1 MTPVVLRPR
10 KRIRHEL
17 MSLVPLTALTAA
29 LVLAFPFKLFT
40 SERRAPHATRHDV
53 PSCVYIELTAEEE
66 SRAMDAIRSAFATD
80 AGGIRDLRADL
91 SLSTIPER
99 PTPVVLGFDDRK
111 RPGEL
116 RAPALEILVLPKT
129 YAAPEPGVI
138 QAAEPP
144 AARPAFSKEELLK
157 PID

>member
-17 MSLVPLTALTAA
+17 LSLVPLTALTAA
-29 LVLAFPFKLFT
+29 LVFAFPFKLFT
-40 SERRAPHATRHDV
+40 SERRAPAVMRHDV
-53 PSCVYIELTAEEE
+53 PSCVYIELTDEEE

-80 AGGIRDLRADL
+80 ASGIRELRADL

-116 RAPALEILVLPKT
+116 PAPALEILVLPRT
-129 YAAPEPGVI
+129 LAAPEPGVI

-144 AARPAFSKEELLK
+144 AAEPAFSKEELLK